1 LLPAIEGV
9 FDAVPVDKIHDV
21 THALIAELWADHK
34 EKMRELNKGDK
45 PSDDLHKLIID
56 TATKISKGYEAK

>member
-1 LLPAIEGV
+1 
-9 FDAVPVDKIHDV
+9 VPVDKIHDV